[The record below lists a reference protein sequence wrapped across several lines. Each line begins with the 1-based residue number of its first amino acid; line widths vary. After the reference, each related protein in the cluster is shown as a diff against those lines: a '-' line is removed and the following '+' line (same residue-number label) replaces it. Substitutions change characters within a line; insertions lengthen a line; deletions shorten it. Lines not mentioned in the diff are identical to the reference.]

1 MANLLEVEY
10 EDIFRP
16 ETMAA
21 LKGKSGESLKQML
34 GNKQLMQT
42 LLKSQEVL
50 NDIIDAEKGYH
61 DLLEGIAVEMV
72 TQAYPIIDYA
82 NIKIDAKIV
91 TSGDLNISPGD
102 EDEPSI
108 DNMPKEAEKAKR
120 RIINGIT
127 QGASIRGAFAFY
139 LFREY
144 LDEMDDTLVEKYNEI
159 LKLVFGIYDD
169 ENAIAMMLAALAQG
183 QKMQGGES
191 EAEYDEENEQFV
203 IKARALCFPML
214 VHEIVKGLYEI
225 VGTEGFGSD
234 KEKNKAIVNAVDLL
248 SNEPNDFRFGKF
260 IYDAITKLYNESNLD
275 DARIRE
281 LFFASLYKL
290 EDEEFISFV
299 ENTINDT
306 LTPEQKRWALGEM
319 KDIEKDLKKDD
330 TGLSDLDE
338 GLLNEVK
345 AEHISVGDIFTLSAD
360 LGKFKK
366 GNKVRVTSVKPSAN
380 DVVITLSSG
389 TTKDTFYL
397 DKGDEFEGLDE
408 NENNDAEESDEPAP
422 TPSTPPGEIS
432 TEQAKQL
439 IKDTKGKIFTATFTK
454 KDGTVRV
461 MNARL
466 GVKKYLKGGSLAYD
480 AELKGLIPVY
490 DMQSEGYRTIN
501 VNTISKLKIGKNT
514 YDVSNNL
521 DEARGRKALPS
532 DVKNEFHLYRIEIP
546 NVGSYYR
553 IANFSNRTPEIF
565 KRNLI
570 NSSKATESK
579 ESDRTINKNVRDS
592 RGNFDVTLVGS
603 NIDKSVLQKLA
614 KQKASEDEMYA
625 GELGRLGAQKGT
637 SSTQPISVSKA
648 DVKKIGNDYYVS
660 ELAVLKNKD
669 LKQRINPKSTINIK
683 NVKYVKLN
691 NINSIKTI

>member
-169 ENAIAMMLAALAQG
+169 ENAIAMMLAALEQG